1 MLARLPHLHNQLPS
15 LEHLT
20 ETHLKKVYPRL
31 VRIIR
36 VAKSVSGFHQVVL
49 MRTDL
54 TVIVA
59 PSLQPILLLL
69 STRDQWQRR
78 GNKQLQ
84 LSEAIRASQLL
95 LREAISQATPRPLH
109 RLLSKRSLVMN
120 HPLLQSRTASL
131 DPLDSIASLSS
142 LKVLLPIHSRSAL
155 ALVQARV
162 LVLQGGLKPPNLRIM
177 VSSIQMRTGP
187 PNPLPETI
195 SSPQLLPSELT
206 KRFAG
211 LKIEIVSLL
220 ATSKSSTQKTA
231 SMKSPSVTHNLTL
244 APVCLE
250 VHLWLS
256 KEEAGPLE
264 PLRTR
269 DKSPTLKITRAT

>member
-15 LEHLT
+15 PEHLT
-20 ETHLKKVYPRL
+20 ETHPKKVYPRL

-54 TVIVA
+54 SVIVA
-59 PSLQPILLLL
+59 PSLQPTLLL
-69 STRDQWQRR
+69 STRDHWQRR

-84 LSEAIRASQLL
+84 LSEAIRVSQLI
-95 LREAISQATPRPLH
+95 LREAISQATPRHLH

-131 DPLDSIASLSS
+131 DQLDSIASLSS

-162 LVLQGGLKPPNLRIM
+162 LVAQVELKPANLRTM
-177 VSSIQMRTGP
+177 VSSIQMLTKLP
-187 PNPLPETI
+187 PTFPETI
-195 SSPQLLPSELT
+195 SSPQLRLLEQTKVFASLKTEIESLP
-206 KRFAG
+206 
-211 LKIEIVSLL
+211 
-220 ATSKSSTQKTA
+220 ATSKSSTQKMA
-231 SMKSPSVTHNLTL
+231 STRSPSVTLSLTL

-250 VHLWLS
+250 VHLWLL
-256 KEEAGPLE
+256 KEEAGLQVL
-264 PLRTR
+264 LRTN
-269 DKSPTLKITRAT
+269 KSLIQKITRAT

>member
-20 ETHLKKVYPRL
+20 ETLLKKVYPRL

-95 LREAISQATPRPLH
+95 LREAISQATPRHLH

-162 LVLQGGLKPPNLRIM
+162 LVAQVELKPAKPRTM
-177 VSSIQMRTGP
+177 VSSIQMLTKLP
-187 PNPLPETI
+187 PTFPETI
-195 SSPQLLPSELT
+195 SSPQLRLLEQT
-206 KRFAG
+206 MVFAS
-211 LKIEIVSLL
+211 LMTEIESLL
-220 ATSKSSTQKTA
+220 ATSKSSTQKMA
-231 SMKSPSVTHNLTL
+231 STKSPLATLRLTL
-244 APVCLE
+244 VPVCLE
-250 VHLWLS
+250 VRLWLL
-256 KEEAGPLE
+256 KKVAGPLM
-264 PLRTR
+264 PLKTR
-269 DKSPTLKITRAT
+269 NKFLTPKITRAT